1 LNKVIITLKGKASL
15 VFKLFDAF
23 CKEKGNIRIEELGR
37 EK

>member
-15 VFKLFDAF
+15 VFKLFDLF
-23 CKEKGNIRIEELGR
+23 CQQKGDIRIEELGR

>member
-23 CKEKGNIRIEELGR
+23 CKERGDIRIEEMGR